1 MSLCVLLHL
10 CVYFHIHLC
19 LCSYIYLYVCV
30 HARTHV
36 CVMKPLAHIDISDSK
51 PVPYR
56 ACSHLSG
63 LHSEL
68 LPGKDF
74 FKGCGWS
81 SGHSSLLLAL
91 ETSFSFPYGLAC
103 AQHGLGHRQS
113 LSNWMKG
120 RRRNPAGARFRAR
133 QPSGR
138 YRGGQS
144 RNPKSRRGRTLG
156 FSGWNEKQNR
166 WLLSGSMERPQVT

>member
-36 CVMKPLAHIDISDSK
+36 CVMKPLAHIDTSDSK

-113 LSNWMKG
+113 LSN
-120 RRRNPAGARFRAR
+120 
-133 QPSGR
+133 
-138 YRGGQS
+138 
-144 RNPKSRRGRTLG
+144 
-156 FSGWNEKQNR
+156 
-166 WLLSGSMERPQVT
+166 